1 MLLQRLTDIPGFTEA
16 WSNIASHW
24 PERAD
29 EVLGGPYFSDSGPA
43 GTYRVFETR
52 AYTPA
57 TYYYMEWLPID
68 GTANQAITEAVSEEG
83 SPVLT
88 SKYKHW
94 SADPFLFDADSVT
107 WPRTRAK

>member
-94 SADPFLFDADSVT
+94 SEDPFLFDDESVT
-107 WPRTRAK
+107 WPRTTAK